1 MPLPDTKL
9 DNTAANTDSDSSENI
24 GYSSIN
30 NDATDLANISGNLLE
45 DPELSSTDSSENQ
58 IDLASASSD
67 LLTDPELSSTNNNEN
82 QVDLANISS
91 DLLEDPE
98 LSSTDSNENEL
109 DLAGISGDVLE
120 DPELSSEDNNSERVD
135 LAEISSDLLEDP
147 ELSYLDDTLT
157 AKTPKVSA
165 KNTEDDA
172 LPAEAVPEPTT
183 GLATLLALGGL
194 GLFTK
199 LKNRKNKD

>member
-1 MPLPDTKL
+1 MPLPDTTL

-45 DPELSSTDSSENQ
+45 DPEQSSTDSSENQ

-67 LLTDPELSSTNNNEN
+67 LLTDSEQSSTDSNEN

-109 DLAGISGDVLE
+109 DLADISG
-120 DPELSSEDNNSERVD
+120 
-135 LAEISSDLLEDP
+135 DLLEDP
-147 ELSYLDDTLT
+147 ELSSTDSNENELDLAGISGDLLEDPEL
-157 AKTPKVSA
+157 ASEDNNSVASKTINPD
-165 KNTEDDA
+165 DDA

-183 GLATLLALGGL
+183 ELGTLLALTGL
-194 GLFTK
+194 GIFLK
-199 LKNRKNKD
+199 LKNRKTQK